1 MNKIDKIREMI
12 NTALPDRDKSIAN
25 KFLDE
30 RKFDELKEIVD
41 SDVFKAARKKVQL
54 SPVIDENGNILEEP
68 SKECIEAEEIY
79 DKLKELQSE
88 VNAQT
93 SLSLIQEPSYTSD
106 YYDFY

>member
-1 MNKIDKIREMI
+1 MNKIDQIRKMI
-12 NTALPDRDKSIAN
+12 NDALPDKDKNIAN

-41 SDVFKAARKKVQL
+41 SDVFKVAKKKTQL
-54 SPVIDENGNILEEP
+54 SPVTDENGNILEGP
-68 SKECIEAEEIY
+68 SKECIEAEEAY

-88 VNAQT
+88 VNAQVP
-93 SLSLIQEPSYTSD
+93 LSLIQESSYTPD

>member
-1 MNKIDKIREMI
+1 MI
-12 NTALPDRDKSIAN
+12 NISLPDKDKSIAN
-25 KFLDE
+25 KLLDE

-41 SDVFKAARKKVQL
+41 SDVFKAAKKKVQL
-54 SPVIDENGNILEEP
+54 FPVVDEKGNILEEP

-88 VNAQT
+88 VNAQVP
-93 SLSLIQEPSYTSD
+93 LSLIQESSYNPD

>member
-1 MNKIDKIREMI
+1 MNKIDQIREMI
-12 NTALPDRDKSIAN
+12 NIALPDRDKSIAN

-54 SPVIDENGNILEEP
+54 SPIVDENGNIIEEP
-68 SKECIEAEEIY
+68 SKECIEAEEAY

-93 SLSLIQEPSYTSD
+93 SLSLIQESSYTPD

>member
-1 MNKIDKIREMI
+1 MNKIDQIRKMI
-12 NTALPDRDKSIAN
+12 NEALPDKDKNIAN

-41 SDVFKAARKKVQL
+41 SDVFKVARKKIQL